1 MREES
6 MLRKRKEYSEEMMGG
21 QKLMNQEVQRI
32 SKEEVR
38 AAMERQLVRIPYLWR
53 YGEVW

>member
-1 MREES
+1 
-6 MLRKRKEYSEEMMGG
+6 MGG
-21 QKLMNQEVQRI
+21 GKVMNQAVQRI

-38 AAMERQLVRIPYLWR
+38 AAMERQLVGTAYLWR